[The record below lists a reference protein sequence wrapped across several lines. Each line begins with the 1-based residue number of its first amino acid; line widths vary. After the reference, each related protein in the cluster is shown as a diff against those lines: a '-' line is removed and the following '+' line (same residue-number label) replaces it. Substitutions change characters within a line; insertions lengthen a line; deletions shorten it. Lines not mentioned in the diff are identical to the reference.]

1 MLIYNSEKNEQVQTY
16 TRILWRLCNIHSRRY
31 TEMYFILHIKNLLTG
46 YLTVKLEL
54 SADEDKFGLA

>member
-1 MLIYNSEKNEQVQTY
+1 
-16 TRILWRLCNIHSRRY
+16 
-31 TEMYFILHIKNLLTG
+31 MYFMLHIKNLLTG